1 MGLPFNLYFA
11 LLAIGQFG
19 TLTLV
24 AVNYWEHQNLRVQ
37 IDSIAKGSIEHRES
51 GLKVARKPDY
61 PGDPDSSGAIRE
73 GAVPSKKPEIGLA
86 RGIETTANSDSL
98 GWQSLAILLGV
109 LLFFLAGGFLWQQ
122 WQSRDFGTTSAG
134 SPVSKQQLAH
144 RQLAELRLRRH
155 GFGQ

>member
-61 PGDPDSSGAIRE
+61 PGDPDSSGAIER
-73 GAVPSKKPEIGLA
+73 
-86 RGIETTANSDSL
+86 D
-98 GWQSLAILLGV
+98 QSHLRNRRLTWLVVLRQQQILTVWG
-109 LLFFLAGGFLWQQ
+109 
-122 WQSRDFGTTSAG
+122 G
-134 SPVSKQQLAH
+134 SPSQFCWGFYCLFWLADFCGNSGNLVILVQLQLDH
-144 RQLAELRLRRH
+144 R
-155 GFGQ
+155 